1 LDIDRYTVSSRFPVF
16 ASMQETAPARA
27 FLDALGSHHSVPT
40 HEVPA
45 ARDAGDAVVLEH
57 PLNLERV
64 FSGDLQSQLAGAKAA
79 LSEAESRHQSV
90 LATTAEK
97 LADQKAAYELALARN
112 AAIWEMVE
120 EQLREAALGVER
132 ARQGQAS
139 AVDAAD
145 RAKHRASELEAE
157 IAGEVEARRELEQA
171 VARAA
176 QEHENAEA
184 QHASAMAA
192 AAARADDLAAVLRRA
207 NEESESRAAEIQR
220 LVDQKADLTS
230 QLALAETGRAAI
242 ERQLQVTQTAVH
254 EADAR
259 ATRERLAA
267 YQKAAERE
275 ADLDGQLRLERDARD
290 EVERAAADAAAV
302 AREELERQQQTLA
315 AATSQLAELRGRFE
329 HELSDAT
336 SARDAAAERLT
347 STEAA
352 LDQLRHDH
360 ASEKAES
367 DRSRQQREA
376 DLEGQLRLERDARA
390 EVERA
395 AADAA
400 VVAREELERQRQ
412 ALAAAT
418 SELAELRGRF
428 EHELSEATSARDT
441 AAERLTSTEAAL
453 DQLRRD
459 HASELAESAR
469 SRQQREAELMER
481 VSEQQAAIE
490 ASERRIAETATAIED
505 AGRREA
511 VLREKLQQE
520 REARSRLETDLST
533 LQQGVASVQERASR
547 LQSERN
553 ILSDELDAAMRKL
566 GAAESKLEK
575 VEREASQV
583 PRLRQRI
590 ELAHRM
596 EAVGRLASEAAGT
609 CGNLL
614 ADVHQNVQQWLM
626 ASTGDMGVRQRGE
639 LVLDDVTRAAG
650 LVRQLSGYVDENGR
664 APGEVDLI
672 AIIRDLEPVLR
683 RVAGQD
689 VELRLPTDIATLRLG
704 LSSER
709 VDRLLVNLAS
719 YGRERMPEGGR
730 ATIEL
735 ANVDVD
741 RESAARHTN
750 LRTGAYA
757 LITMTKSRTK
767 DDEQAQ
773 NSTVQRSRGRSG
785 RTPGVELGTLQ
796 AQVGECGGHLWMT
809 INPQGDIVSK
819 LYLPLPG
826 NA

>member
-1 LDIDRYTVSSRFPVF
+1 
-16 ASMQETAPARA
+16 MQKTAPARA
-27 FLDALGSHHSVPT
+27 FLDAPGSHHGVPT
-40 HEVPA
+40 SEVPA
-45 ARDAGDAVVLEH
+45 ATDAGDAVVLEH
-57 PLNLERV
+57 PFNLERV
-64 FSGDLQSQLAGAKAA
+64 FSDDLRSQLAGAKAA
-79 LSEAESRHQSV
+79 LSEAESRHESV
-90 LATTAEK
+90 LATAAEK

-112 AAIWEMVE
+112 AAIWEMVD

-132 ARQGQAS
+132 ARQSQAS

-157 IAGEVEARRELEQA
+157 IVVEIDARRELERA
-171 VARAA
+171 IARAA

-192 AAARADDLAAVLRRA
+192 AAARADDLASMLRQA
-207 NEESESRAAEIQR
+207 SEESESRAAEIQR
-220 LVDQKADLTS
+220 LVDQKTDLTS

-242 ERQLQVTQTAVH
+242 ERRLQVTQTAVH

-267 YQKAAERE
+267 CQKAAERE
-275 ADLDGQLRLERDARD
+275 AVLDGQLRLERDARA
-290 EVERAAADAAAV
+290 EAERAAADAAAV
-302 AREELERQQQTLA
+302 AYEELDQQQQALA
-315 AATSQLAELRGRFE
+315 ATTSQLAELRGRFE
-329 HELSDAT
+329 HELSEAS
-336 SARDAAAERLT
+336 SARDTAVERLT

-352 LDQLRHDH
+352 LD
-360 ASEKAES
+360 
-367 DRSRQQREA
+367 
-376 DLEGQLRLERDARA
+376 G
-390 EVERA
+390 
-395 AADAA
+395 
-400 VVAREELERQRQ
+400 
-412 ALAAAT
+412 
-418 SELAELRGRF
+418 
-428 EHELSEATSARDT
+428 
-441 AAERLTSTEAAL
+441 
-453 DQLRRD
+453 LRRD
-459 HASELAESAR
+459 HASEMAESAR
-469 SRQQREAELMER
+469 LRQQREAELMER

-490 ASERRIAETATAIED
+490 AFEREVAESATAIED

-511 VLREKLQQE
+511 VLREELQQE
-520 REARSRLETDLST
+520 REARSRLETDRGT
-533 LQQGVASVQERASR
+533 LQQTVASAQQQASR
-547 LQSERN
+547 FQSEWN
-553 ILSDELDAAMRKL
+553 VLSDELDANRQKL
-566 GAAESKLEK
+566 GAAESQLEAAQRKLEAA
-575 VEREASQV
+575 EREAGQV

-596 EAVGRLASEAAGT
+596 EAVGRLASEAAAT

-626 ASTGDMGVRQRGE
+626 ASSGDMGVRQRGE

-664 APGEVDLI
+664 VPGEVDLI
-672 AIIRDLEPVLR
+672 AIVRDLEPMLR
-683 RVAGQD
+683 RVAGQG
-689 VELRLPTDIATLRLG
+689 VELTLPEDIDALRLG

-730 ATIEL
+730 VTIEL
-735 ANVDVD
+735 ATVDVD
-741 RESAARHTN
+741 RESSATHPN

-757 LITMTKSRTK
+757 LITMTKSRTR
-767 DDEQAQ
+767 DDEQAP
-773 NSTVQRSRGRSG
+773 NSTVQRPRRSG